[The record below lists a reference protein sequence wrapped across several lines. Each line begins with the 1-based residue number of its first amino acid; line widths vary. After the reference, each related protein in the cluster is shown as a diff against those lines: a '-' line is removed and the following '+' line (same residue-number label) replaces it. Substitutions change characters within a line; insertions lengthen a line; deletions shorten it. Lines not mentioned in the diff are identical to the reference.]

1 MRSDIELLYF
11 LSVGIIML
19 VELIVVVLLLYF
31 SYFRMDEIVS
41 GFSRSR
47 FFLSR
52 RIFNGR
58 DPCSRF
64 FLMISVGATLLFSSR
79 ALKSGELDC
88 EDYKEFSARLRR
100 KIQFIYLVGLVNGFF
115 LFSMTG
121 LGKWVGW
128 VR

>member
-1 MRSDIELLYF
+1 
-11 LSVGIIML
+11 ML

-31 SYFRMDEIVS
+31 TYFRMDEIVS

>member
-1 MRSDIELLYF
+1 VRSDIELLYF

-19 VELIVVVLLLYF
+19 VELMVVALLLYF

-41 GFSRSR
+41 GFSRNR

-64 FLMISVGATLLFSSR
+64 FLMIGVGVTLLSSSR
-79 ALKSGELDC
+79 ALKSGELDY

-100 KIQFIYLVGLVNGFF
+100 KTQFIYLVGLVDGFF

>member
-19 VELIVVVLLLYF
+19 VELIVVLLLYF

-88 EDYKEFSARLRR
+88 
-100 KIQFIYLVGLVNGFF
+100 
-115 LFSMTG
+115 
-121 LGKWVGW
+121 
-128 VR
+128 

>member
-19 VELIVVVLLLYF
+19 VELIVVLLLYF